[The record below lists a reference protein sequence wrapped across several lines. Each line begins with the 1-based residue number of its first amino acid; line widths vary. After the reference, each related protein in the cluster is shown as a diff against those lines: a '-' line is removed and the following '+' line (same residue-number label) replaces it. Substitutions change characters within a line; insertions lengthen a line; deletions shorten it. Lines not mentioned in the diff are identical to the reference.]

1 MIRQKPRLPRLYS
14 VEQIADLLGVS
25 TKTVRR
31 RIAEG
36 KLLAHR
42 VGRQVRISEDD
53 YRSYVAAGRE
63 WVTPGLGLDAP

>member
-1 MIRQKPRLPRLYS
+1 MIRQKTPLPRLYS
-14 VEQIADLLGVS
+14 VEQIAEVLGVS

-63 WVTPGLGLDAP
+63 WATPG